1 MIYFEIFPEIV
12 ENFQELA
19 VMMEKLSALR
29 HWNYTKGWVST
40 VLPVYILCDPFKIC
54 FFLWGKFDLGLIG
67 IT

>member
-40 VLPVYILCDPFKIC
+40 VLPALKSVYIV
-54 FFLWGKFDLGLIG
+54 
-67 IT
+67 